1 MKQIY
6 DDIWRE
12 GAAAIT
18 AGACELDDLI
28 DSPDDTRRGITLV
41 FRPSE
46 GVLDSYS
53 EFLQQVR
60 ELEPEQYVY
69 SGSEIHT
76 TALSIVTCAEDFD
89 LARVDLA
96 SYERVIA
103 SCAVEVEPFEI
114 GFRGLTASAGCVMAQ
129 GFPVDDTLEHLR
141 SRLREAFRGSALRH
155 TIDAR
160 YSIATAHS
168 TLVRFRQPL
177 KDPAAFID
185 LLKRHRDTD
194 WGGFRVA
201 EPVLVYNDWYHKA
214 GRVTD
219 LATFPLG
226 V

>member
-12 GAAAIT
+12 GAAAIG

-28 DSPDDTRRGITLV
+28 DSPNDTRRGITLV

-46 GVLDSYS
+46 PVLDSYTD
-53 EFLQQVR
+53 FLERVR

-69 SGSEIHT
+69 GGSEIHT
-76 TALSIVTCAEDFD
+76 TALSIITCAEDFD
-89 LARVDLA
+89 LSAIDLA

-103 SCAVEVEPFEI
+103 SCAVEVEPFDIE
-114 GFRGLTASAGCVMAQ
+114 FRGLTASAGCVMAQ
-129 GFPVDDTLEHLR
+129 GFPVDDTLEQFR

-177 KDPAAFID
+177 NESAAFLD
-185 LLKRHRDTD
+185 LLERHRDTD
-194 WGGFRVA
+194 WGRFRVA
-201 EPVLVYNDWYHKA
+201 APVLVHNDWYHKA
-214 GRVTD
+214 GRVND